1 MKSIFKINPVT
12 YFLVLSVLLCGYFN
26 YFLVIFIILF
36 FHECGH
42 LLIIKLF
49 KLELAKIEILPF
61 GAIIKLDLQSNIS
74 SVKLLLI
81 SSFGVVMQMFLYVPF
96 LFFYN
101 NGFITE
107 LTYNIFLTY
116 NKFIILFNIM
126 PIVPLDGSKILGSVL
141 EMIMPY
147 KLNLKLIN
155 LLSIIAILGFAKV
168 SEFNLSLIII
178 ICFLVVETFKLVRNH
193 NYIFNSFLLERYL
206 YDIKHRRVKNVK
218 SINQIY
224 KNYYNFINNVKERDV
239 LYSKFKPFN

>member
-1 MKSIFKINPVT
+1 
-12 YFLVLSVLLCGYFN
+12 
-26 YFLVIFIILF
+26 
-36 FHECGH
+36 
-42 LLIIKLF
+42 
-49 KLELAKIEILPF
+49 
-61 GAIIKLDLQSNIS
+61 
-74 SVKLLLI
+74 
-81 SSFGVVMQMFLYVPF
+81 MQMFLYVPF

-155 LLSIIAILGFAKV
+155 LLSIIVILGFANV

-178 ICFLVVETFKLVRNH
+178 ICFLVMETFKLVRNH